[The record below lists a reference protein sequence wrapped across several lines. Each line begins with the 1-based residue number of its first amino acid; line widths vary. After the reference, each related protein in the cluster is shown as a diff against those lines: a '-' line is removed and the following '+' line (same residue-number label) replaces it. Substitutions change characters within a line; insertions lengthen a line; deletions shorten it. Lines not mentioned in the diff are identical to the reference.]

1 LTRRLLGVPWLFA
14 VAYAAIG
21 FSLYFSIGVVAE
33 HGLGLTPLI
42 FLAAGLLFVLA
53 TLSYVEGGAMFAEP
67 GGSSTLARNAFN
79 ELVSFIAGWAIL
91 IDYIIVIAL
100 AAVSVP
106 HYMSPIWGGFTH
118 GWGEAVVTTG
128 VIALAAGAT
137 TAGFTGYYRQ
147 GRLVALALADLGLQ
161 LAVIVAGAA
170 VAFHPDL
177 LTQHVDLFTS
187 PSARDLAEALAVA
200 TLAFAG
206 IEAASDLT
214 PDLEWR
220 PRDLKRVVG
229 AGAILLPLIYAGLA
243 AIALMAVP
251 VTVGPDGPHTELAGR
266 YIEEPVLGVVKQYDP
281 AWLSDVLQI
290 AVVAVA
296 PALLAWAA
304 STSMLGLSRH
314 VYVLATN
321 RQVPSWLGRLGSRS
335 TPYVAITIAAVIALG
350 LAIPGDVRFLAGLYA
365 FGATLAIAIAHL
377 SVIRL
382 RFTEPDLERPF
393 RIPLEVT
400 VRGRLVPI
408 PAVLGAVLMT
418 LAWVSVIAFR
428 EKARWVGGGWMLFGL
443 IAYFVYRRL
452 VEGTSLTKRV
462 SVPAGALR
470 KVAREAEYGTILV
483 PVFGGPLDD
492 DIVSTAGRLA
502 DAADQP
508 GEAPPKLEVIYVMDL
523 PLTVPL
529 DAPPPR
535 ERLAAA
541 EAALARARE
550 VGEEYESVEVQTEIV
565 PARSV
570 GAGIVEE
577 ARRRG
582 VELIVMGGEPPTRVR
597 GGAMLGGIGG
607 SRPPEIGEVTEYVLR
622 KAPCRVLLT
631 APPEEAPA
639 APSGD
644 GAAAPQEEEAG
655 ASP

>member
-14 VAYAAIG
+14 VAYAAVG

-229 AGAILLPLIYAGLA
+229 AGAIL
-243 AIALMAVP
+243 
-251 VTVGPDGPHTELAGR
+251 
-266 YIEEPVLGVVKQYDP
+266 
-281 AWLSDVLQI
+281 
-290 AVVAVA
+290 
-296 PALLAWAA
+296 
-304 STSMLGLSRH
+304 
-314 VYVLATN
+314 
-321 RQVPSWLGRLGSRS
+321 
-335 TPYVAITIAAVIALG
+335 
-350 LAIPGDVRFLAGLYA
+350 
-365 FGATLAIAIAHL
+365 
-377 SVIRL
+377 
-382 RFTEPDLERPF
+382 
-393 RIPLEVT
+393 
-400 VRGRLVPI
+400 
-408 PAVLGAVLMT
+408 
-418 LAWVSVIAFR
+418 
-428 EKARWVGGGWMLFGL
+428 
-443 IAYFVYRRL
+443 
-452 VEGTSLTKRV
+452 
-462 SVPAGALR
+462 
-470 KVAREAEYGTILV
+470 
-483 PVFGGPLDD
+483 
-492 DIVSTAGRLA
+492 
-502 DAADQP
+502 
-508 GEAPPKLEVIYVMDL
+508 
-523 PLTVPL
+523 
-529 DAPPPR
+529 
-535 ERLAAA
+535 
-541 EAALARARE
+541 
-550 VGEEYESVEVQTEIV
+550 
-565 PARSV
+565 
-570 GAGIVEE
+570 
-577 ARRRG
+577 
-582 VELIVMGGEPPTRVR
+582 
-597 GGAMLGGIGG
+597 
-607 SRPPEIGEVTEYVLR
+607 
-622 KAPCRVLLT
+622 
-631 APPEEAPA
+631 
-639 APSGD
+639 
-644 GAAAPQEEEAG
+644 
-655 ASP
+655 